1 MDPTGGKDS
10 KSSRYNFKT
19 FRNLQTVYSK
29 PRASSLILD
38 KLPTGFYIRQQFVSM
53 HIKYEMLLTSNMQ
66 S

>member
-1 MDPTGGKDS
+1 MDSTGGKDS

-29 PRASSLILD
+29 PSTSSLILD
-38 KLPTGFYIRQQFVSM
+38 KLPTGFCIQQQFVSM
-53 HIKYEMLLTSNMQ
+53 DIKYKMLLTSNMQ